1 MHIKTLISILKKRK
15 KKKQSFKQFINVLNK
30 SEIRALK
37 KVVFL
42 FLNNKLKISKQQ
54 LKKIK
59 KHKVPLR
66 KIIYS
71 KPKKTFKQD
80 KQLIIQAGGS
90 IFSLI
95 PAAISLLSNVFK

>member
-15 KKKQSFKQFINVLNK
+15 TKKQSFKQFINTLNK
-30 SEIRALK
+30 TEIRALK

-42 FLNNKLKISKQQ
+42 FLNNKLKISKQHI
-54 LKKIK
+54 KKIQ

-66 KIIYS
+66 KIIYT